1 MELATRSRFL
11 YNTAAA
17 DETNFEVGI
26 GMNTNNLLFELNAN
40 VAWLRLNRPEVLNAL
55 DPSTANQLL
64 EALGHCQDSQVRAVV
79 LTGGGSAFSA
89 GGDMKAAQAYTEAGG
104 ELPDYFQELTTAVHQ
119 VVLAIMTL
127 GKPVLAAVNG
137 IAAGAGLSLAAAC
150 DLRLAGR
157 SARFKQGFTSL
168 GLAPLGGWSMTMP
181 ALIGREAAQSWLYHD
196 RIIEPDEA
204 LAMGLVSGVVEDNEL
219 EGGARHL
226 ALGMAAGPPLS
237 YARTKQ
243 IMLSSQFNGL
253 QEQMK
258 LEQSL
263 FVAQT
268 GTSEFAEGLAAFIEK
283 RPPDYR
289 AL

>member
-1 MELATRSRFL
+1 MDSHS
-11 YNTAAA
+11 
-17 DETNFEVGI
+17 
-26 GMNTNNLLFELNAN
+26 LLFDVKAN
-40 VAWLRLNRPEVLNAL
+40 IAWLQLNRPHILHALNPA
-55 DPSTANQLL
+55 TANQLL
-64 EALGHCQDSQVRAVV
+64 EALGHCQDSQVRVV
-79 LTGGGSAFSA
+79 ILTGTGNAFSA
-89 GGDMKAAQAYTEAGG
+89 GGDMKAAQAYTQAGG

-119 VVLAIMTL
+119 VVMAIMTL

-168 GLAPLGGWSMTMP
+168 GLVPMGGWSMTMP
-181 ALIGREAAQSWLYHD
+181 ALIGREAAQSCLYHD
-196 RIIEPDEA
+196 RIIEADEA
-204 LAMGLVSGVVEDNEL
+204 LSMGLVSGVVEDNEL

-226 ALGMAAGPPLS
+226 AAGMAAGPPLS
-237 YARTKQ
+237 YACTKQ
-243 IMLSSQFNGL
+243 IMFSSQFERM
-253 QEQMK
+253 QDQMQ
-258 LEQSL
+258 LEQSR

-268 GTSEFAEGLAAFIEK
+268 GTSEFGEGLAAFIKK

>member
-1 MELATRSRFL
+1 M
-11 YNTAAA
+11 
-17 DETNFEVGI
+17 D
-26 GMNTNNLLFELNAN
+26 TNNLLFEIKAG
-40 VAWLRLNRPEVLNAL
+40 VAWLRLNRPQILNAL
-55 DPSTANQLL
+55 DPASANKLL
-64 EALGHCQDSQVRAVV
+64 EALGNCQDSQVRAVI
-79 LTGGGSAFSA
+79 LTGAGGAFSA
-89 GGDMKAAQAYTEAGG
+89 GGDMKAAQAYMEAGG
-104 ELPDYFQELTTAVHQ
+104 ELPDYFRELTTAVHQ

-127 GKPVLAAVNG
+127 GKPVLAAING
-137 IAAGAGLSLAAAC
+137 IAAGAGLSLAASC

-168 GLAPLGGWSMTMP
+168 GLVPMGGWSMTMP

-196 RIIEPDEA
+196 RIIGADEA
-204 LAMGLVSGVVEDNEL
+204 ASMGLVSGVVEDNEL
-219 EGGARHL
+219 EGGVRHL
-226 ALGMAAGPPLS
+226 AIGMAAGPPLS

-253 QEQMK
+253 QEQMER
-258 LEQSL
+258 EQSR

-268 GTSEFAEGLAAFIEK
+268 STTEFAEGLAAFLEK